1 VNSSELLDLVV
12 RLASTLPTDFSVRD
26 VLDRVAEELGA
37 IFPVVGV
44 GVLLLDPDGPDAERH
59 LIASAR
65 EEVRLIEGLPIELD
79 DGPCLSAARSCEP
92 VVISEPASAA
102 AAPVFTAVS
111 RDAGV
116 RTVLSLPIRRDAE
129 RFGAL
134 EVYATSEMDAVVTD
148 LESWQMLAD
157 VVASYVSIAH
167 QREGELTSVEELQQA
182 AFHDP
187 LTGLPNRR
195 LLDDRLHQARE
206 RTRRMGAAYGV
217 LFCDLDGF
225 KPVNDRFGH
234 HVGDQLL
241 VELAHR
247 LEEVVRPHDTVAR
260 VSGDEFVILCE
271 DLEGPRPAVDVA
283 ERVLATVETPFPVE
297 GTSSGIRVGISIGIA
312 VAAPGGPESSDEIVA
327 RADAAMYRAKQC
339 GGWRAA
345 IAGASTGT
353 DQDPAHFGP
362 SYIAA
367 S

>member
-1 VNSSELLDLVV
+1 VNTSELLDLVV
-12 RLASTLPTDFSVRD
+12 RLASTLPTDFGVRD
-26 VLDRVAEELGA
+26 VLDRVAGELGA

-44 GVLLLDPDGPDAERH
+44 GVLLIDRDGERH
-59 LIASAR
+59 LVASAR
-65 EEVRLIEGLPIELD
+65 EEVRLIEGLPIEID
-79 DGPCLSAARSCEP
+79 EGPCLAAARTCEP
-92 VVISEPASAA
+92 VVISEPASVA
-102 AAPVFTAVS
+102 AAPVFMAVS
-111 RDAGV
+111 HDAGV
-116 RTVLSLPIRRDAE
+116 RTVLSLPIRRDDE
-129 RFGAL
+129 HLGAL
-134 EVYATSEMDAVVTD
+134 EVYAASEMDVVTD

-157 VVASYVSIAH
+157 VVASYLSIAH
-167 QREGELTSVEELQQA
+167 RREGELTSVEELQQA

-234 HVGDQLL
+234 HVGDRLL

-283 ERVLATVETPFPVE
+283 ERVLATIGTPFPVE
-297 GTSSGIRVGISIGIA
+297 GTKSGIQVGISIGIA
-312 VAAPGGPESSDEIVA
+312 VAGPGAPESSDEILA

-345 IAGASTGT
+345 IAGAATGT
-353 DQDPAHFGP
+353 HEEHARLRA

>member
-1 VNSSELLDLVV
+1 VNTSELLDLVV
-12 RLASTLPTDFSVRD
+12 RLASTLPADFSVQD
-26 VLDRVAEELGA
+26 VLHRVAEELGA
-37 IFPVVGV
+37 ILPVVGV
-44 GVLLLDPDGPDAERH
+44 GVVLLEPDGEQH
-59 LIASAR
+59 QIAGAR
-65 EEVRLIEGLPIELD
+65 DEVRLLQGLSNAPD
-79 DGPCLSAARSCEP
+79 KGRCQSGTRTGEP
-92 VVISEPASAA
+92 VAISEPTVRTAE
-102 AAPVFTAVS
+102 PVCRAVS
-111 RDAGV
+111 HEAGV
-116 RTVLSLPIRRDAE
+116 RTVLSLPIGRGAE

-134 EVYATSEMDAVVTD
+134 EVYATSELDAGVTD

-157 VVASYVSIAH
+157 VVASYLSIAH
-167 QREGELTSVEELQQA
+167 RREDELTSVEELQQA

-234 HVGDQLL
+234 HVGDRVL

-271 DLEGPRPAVDVA
+271 DLDGPRPAVDVA
-283 ERVLATVETPFPVE
+283 ERVLATIETPFAVE
-297 GTSSGIRVGISIGIA
+297 GTEGGIRVGISIGIA
-312 VAAPGGPESSDEIVA
+312 VAGPGTPESSDEIMA

-345 IAGASTGT
+345 IAGAAVV
-353 DQDPAHFGP
+353 AHEPVLLLP